1 MKLSYAALHCLSH
14 YSFLRGS
21 SSPHALLRQAAAYG
35 YHAVAITD
43 ECSVSGAVR
52 AHIAAKEFG
61 VKLIVGAEFALAD
74 APAVE
79 RLILLAQSREGYGNL
94 CEFIT
99 HARRSAPKGRY
110 RLTVADLAMPL
121 ADCLAIVVPN
131 ATHADCAAGVLQ
143 VAAHFA
149 ERCWLGIAMSYG
161 ADDEGHRMALD
172 ALSAQTKLPLLACE
186 TILFAAR
193 DAKPLHDVMSAVRLK
208 KTVAELGTEA
218 LAHAEHA
225 MKPVA
230 QLSKRYR
237 PPELAQTFAAA
248 SRCRF
253 SLDELRYEYPRE
265 VVPEGE
271 SPASYLRKMT
281 YEGAARRYAGTEVP
295 ESARTQIEKE
305 LALIGELNYEAYFL
319 TIFDLVREA
328 RKRRILCQGR
338 GSAANSIVC
347 YCLGITEVGPERT
360 KLLFERFIS
369 RERNEPPD
377 IDVDFEHERREEMM
391 QYIFEKYGRERTA
404 LTAAVN
410 MYRTKGAL
418 RDVGKAMGLNLSQVD
433 ALAKSTAW
441 WDGHEIAPERLR
453 EAGFDPEHPL
463 LQTVLALTRELIL
476 CPRHLSQHCGGFVI
490 ARDKLT
496 RLVPIENAAMA
507 DRTVIQWDK
516 DDLDDLGLLKVD
528 VLALGMLTAIRK
540 TLDLIGNWR
549 GKPLQMQDIA
559 EGNEATYRM
568 ICEADTVGVFQ
579 IESRAQM
586 SMLPRLK
593 PQNFYD
599 LVIEV
604 AIVRPGPI
612 QGGMVHPYL
621 RRRNREEAVTY
632 PSEAIKEV
640 LVRTL
645 GVPIFQ
651 EQVMQISI
659 VAAGFS
665 PGEADELRRAMAAWK
680 HKGDLGRFH
689 DKLVGGMLKNGYAL
703 EFAERIFEQMKGF
716 GEYGFPESHA
726 ASFALLVYVSCW
738 LKRHH
743 PAAFT
748 CGLLNAQPL
757 GFYSPSQLVQDAQRH
772 GVVVRPVDVCVSEV
786 DSTLEGDPAA
796 APVLRLGLRMVRG
809 LATETAER
817 IAQARRK
824 QAFADTADL
833 KRRAALSSAEIA
845 ALAAAD
851 AFATLSGHRRE
862 ALWEALGVDDDTK
875 LFHAPQERSQASLFP
890 PTEAANVFEDY
901 RTVGLTLRK
910 HPIALLRA
918 QLDKLRISTAEQVR
932 HARNGQLIRAAGLVT
947 CRQRPG
953 TAKGTTFVT
962 LEDETGYVNVVVW
975 PRLVERQRKELL
987 FSRLMVVAGHVEQQG
1002 EVVHLIAGRLI
1013 DRSALL
1019 GTLDFDSRDF
1029 H

>member
-1 MKLSYAALHCLSH
+1 MRLAYAALHCLSH

-21 SSPHALLRQAAAYG
+21 SSPRALIERAKALA

-52 AHIAAKEFG
+52 AHVAAKELDI
-61 VKLIVGAEFALAD
+61 KLIVGAEFALAD
-74 APAVE
+74 APAID
-79 RLILLAQSREGYGNL
+79 RLILLAQNREGYGNL

-99 HARRSAPKGRY
+99 QGRRSAPKGRY
-110 RLTVADLAMPL
+110 HLRLADLEMAL
-121 ADCLAIVVPN
+121 DDCLVLIVPRLE
-131 ATHADCAAGVLQ
+131 HADCAEQAAR

-149 ERCWLGIAMSYG
+149 QRCWLGAEMAYG
-161 ADDEGHRMALD
+161 PDDEARQSALD
-172 ALSAQTKLPLLACE
+172 ALAVRLQLPLVACE
-186 TILFAAR
+186 PVLFAGR
-193 DAKPLHDVMSAVRLK
+193 DAKPLHDVMTAVRLK
-208 KTVAELGTEA
+208 KTVAELGSDA
-218 LAHAEHA
+218 PAHAEHA
-225 MKPVA
+225 MKPVP
-230 QLSKRYR
+230 QLSRRYR
-237 PPELAQTFAAA
+237 AAELAQTYMVAE
-248 SRCRF
+248 RCDF
-253 SLDELRYEYPRE
+253 SLSELRYEYPRE

-271 SPASYLRKMT
+271 SPASFLRKTT
-281 YEGAARRYAGTEVP
+281 YEGAAKRYGDASLPATACE
-295 ESARTQIEKE
+295 QIEKE
-305 LALIGELNYEAYFL
+305 LTLISELNYEAYFL

-328 RKRRILCQGR
+328 RKRNILCQGR

-418 RDVGKAMGLNLSQVD
+418 RDVGKAMGLTLSQVD

-441 WDGHEIAPERLR
+441 WDGHAIAPERLR
-453 EAGFDPEHPL
+453 EAGFDPENPL
-463 LQTVLALTRELIL
+463 LHAVLALAGQLIL

-496 RLVPIENAAMA
+496 RLVPIENAAMPE
-507 DRTVIQWDK
+507 RTVIQWDK

-528 VLALGMLTAIRK
+528 VLSLGMLTAIRK
-540 TLDLIGNWR
+540 TLDLIGDWR
-549 GKPLQMQDIA
+549 SEPLRMQDIR
-559 EGNEATYRM
+559 EGDDATYRM
-568 ICEADTVGVFQ
+568 IQQADTIGVFQ

-593 PQNFYD
+593 PENYYD

-621 RRRNREEAVTY
+621 RRRNKEEAVTY

-659 VAAGFS
+659 VAAGFT

-680 HKGDLGRFH
+680 HKGDLSRFH
-689 DKLVGGMLKNGYAL
+689 DKLVGGMVARDYDPK
-703 EFAERIFEQMKGF
+703 FAEAIFEQMKGF

-726 ASFALLVYVSCW
+726 ASFALLAYVSSW
-738 LKRHH
+738 LKCHH

-757 GFYSPSQLVQDAQRH
+757 GFYTSSQLVQDAQRH
-772 GVVVRPVDVCVSEV
+772 GVEVRAVDVLIS
-786 DSTLEGDPAA
+786 DAYSKLEGDRARMPA
-796 APVLRLGLRMVRG
+796 LRLGLHMVKG
-809 LATETAER
+809 LSKEAAER
-817 IAQARRK
+817 IVQAR
-824 QAFADTADL
+824 QQGEFADTADL
-833 KRRAALSSAEIA
+833 KRRAVLTAAEIA

-851 AFATLSGHRRE
+851 AFATLTGHRRE

-875 LFHAPQERSQASLFP
+875 LFHAPQERGQATLLA

-910 HPIALLRA
+910 HPVALLRA
-918 QLDKLRISTAEQVR
+918 QLDRLRISTAEQVR
-932 HARNGQLIRAAGLVT
+932 QARNGQLIRAAGLVT